1 MTFTSPMARVAKPDV
16 APELTA
22 LNAELDFQRATL
34 LARLEG
40 LTDEQARQRTVG
52 SDTTLHGLVRH
63 LTTIE
68 QYWFVEGVAGLTEPY
83 PYSDGEEEDW
93 DWDADRSEGLMADVD
108 RYVAL
113 VERAR
118 LITAEVDPD
127 ATVTTR
133 HGRTLSVRRVMLG
146 LVAEYA
152 RHNGHADVVRELIDG
167 VTGD

>member
-1 MTFTSPMARVAKPDV
+1 MARVAKPDA
-16 APELTA
+16 APELVA

-34 LARLEG
+34 LSKLEG
-40 LTDEQARQRTVG
+40 LTDEKVRQRTVG
-52 SDTTLHGLVRH
+52 SDTTLLGLVRH

-68 QYWFVEGVAGLTEPY
+68 QYWFVEGIAGLEEPY
-83 PYSDGEEEDW
+83 AYVDADEEDW
-93 DWDADRSEGLMADVD
+93 DWDVDRSEGLQTDVD

-113 VERAR
+113 VERTRA
-118 LITAEVDPD
+118 ITADLDLDV
-127 ATVTTR
+127 TVTTR
-133 HGRTLSVRRVMLG
+133 HGRTLSHRRVLLG

>member
-1 MTFTSPMARVAKPDV
+1 MTYTSPMERIAKPDV
-16 APELTA
+16 APELVA

-34 LARLEG
+34 LGKLEG

-68 QYWFVEGVAGLTEPY
+68 QYWFVESVAGLDEPY
-83 PYSDGEEEDW
+83 PYFDGDEEDW
-93 DWDADRSEGLMADVD
+93 DWDVDRSEGLLPDVD

-118 LITAEVDPD
+118 LITADLDLD
-127 ATVTTR
+127 ATITTK
-133 HGRTLSVRRVMLG
+133 HGRTLSHRRVLLG

>member
-1 MTFTSPMARVAKPDV
+1 MTFTSPLERIAKPDV
-16 APELTA
+16 APELVA

-34 LARLEG
+34 LGKLEG
-40 LTDEQARQRTVG
+40 LTDEQARRRPVG

-68 QYWFVEGVAGLTEPY
+68 QYWFVESVAGLDEPY
-83 PYSDGEEEDW
+83 PYSDGDEEDW
-93 DWDADRSEGLMADVD
+93 DWDVDRSEGLMPDVD

-113 VERAR
+113 VERVR
-118 LITAEVDPD
+118 QITAEVDPD

-152 RHNGHADVVRELIDG
+152 RHNGHADVIRELIDG
-167 VTGD
+167 ATGD